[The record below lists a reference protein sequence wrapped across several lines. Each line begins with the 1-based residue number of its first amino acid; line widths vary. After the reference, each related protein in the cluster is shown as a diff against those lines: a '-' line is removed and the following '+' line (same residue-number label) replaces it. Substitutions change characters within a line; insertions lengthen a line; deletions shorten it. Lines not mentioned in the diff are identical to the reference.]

1 MGTAI
6 VTGASGGIG
15 LELAR
20 LLARDGHE
28 VWLVARSAE
37 RLAEL
42 ARELPRASILVADL
56 STRTGVEAVFAA
68 VPACDILVNNAGFGD
83 LGPFIASSAQKID
96 DMIAVN
102 VRALTMLTHRYA
114 PGMAERRNGRILN
127 VASTA
132 AFQPGPLMSV
142 YFATKAY
149 VLSFSEGLAEELRAS
164 GVTVTALC
172 PGPTESGFAEA
183 AAMRSSGLVKARRL
197 PSSAEVAADGYRA
210 LLAGEVVHVTGLRNR
225 VLAAGVRAVPRA
237 LARRVVMRLNSG

>member
-28 VWLVARSAE
+28 VWLVARSAD
-37 RLAEL
+37 RLHEV
-42 ARELPRASILVADL
+42 ARELSGARVVVADL
-56 STRTGVEAVFAA
+56 STDSGIEAVLAA
-68 VPACDILVNNAGFGD
+68 VPECDVLVNNAGFGD
-83 LGPFIASSAQKID
+83 LGPFIASSAPKID
-96 DMIAVN
+96 QMIGVN

-114 PGMAERRNGRILN
+114 SGMSARGQGRILN

-149 VLSFSEGLAEELRAS
+149 VLSFSEGLAEELRGS

-172 PGPTESGFAEA
+172 PGPTQSGFAEA
-183 AAMRSSGLVKARRL
+183 AAMRGSGPVKGRRL
-197 PSSAEVAADGYRA
+197 PTSAEVAAAGYRA

-225 VLAAGVRAVPRA
+225 VLAAGVRVVPRS